1 MIGVVEKNH
10 CPMAS
15 DEAPGFDQLRPR
27 TPYRCDVLVDEYLH
41 GRDQGIEVDPEAN
54 RRLAE
59 ARDDGYMYPV

>member
-1 MIGVVEKNH
+1 
-10 CPMAS
+10 
-15 DEAPGFDQLRPR
+15 
-27 TPYRCDVLVDEYLH
+27 VLVDEYLH